1 MFVLVVGLAMLI
13 VERLIA
19 ARHRRSV
26 DARVRPWLG
35 LVTMHFGLMSLN
47 DFLDSSV
54 GMVTLHLFTFNPTSI
69 HEF

>member
-1 MFVLVVGLAMLI
+1 LLLGIGGVSTVGGLALFP
-13 VERLIA
+13 
-19 ARHRRSV
+19 
-26 DARVRPWLG
+26 RVRPWLG